1 MNMDQYYHLENSKL
15 SFTRQQASDFAKLV
29 AGDFNPIHDPES
41 KRFCVPGD
49 LLFAVIIRH
58 YGLWQ
63 VMGFSFS
70 GMVNDEVMLC
80 LPKVQAR
87 EISIYDEHDKK
98 YLDISSN
105 GETSQDQGLI
115 DSLINNYVQFSG
127 DTFPHV
133 LVPLMKQNNV
143 MINTERPLVIY
154 DHMRIAL
161 DTLDL
166 DEVSLSLADC
176 QFRIYGKRGDVALN
190 FDLKCNGEAI
200 GKGQKKMVMSGLR
213 EYDQARIDELVRTYS
228 QRKENYLAQSEGH
241 ESMSTPMLEPAHR

>member
-1 MNMDQYYHLENSKL
+1 MNMDKYYHLENSNL
-15 SFTRQQASDFAKLV
+15 SFTRQQGSDFAKLV

-58 YGLWQ
+58 YGLRQ
-63 VMGFSFS
+63 IMGFSFS
-70 GMVNDEVMLC
+70 GMVNDEVTLH

-87 EISIYDEHDKK
+87 EISIYDDNDKK
-98 YLDISSN
+98 YLGLSSD
-105 GETSQDQGLI
+105 GETSRDETLI
-115 DSLINNYVQFSG
+115 DSLITNYVQFSG

-161 DTLDL
+161 DTLDIN
-166 DEVSLSLADC
+166 EVSLTLADS
-176 QFRIYGKRGDVALN
+176 QFRLYGKRADVALN
-190 FDLKCNGEAI
+190 FDLNCNGETI

-213 EYDQARIDELVRTYS
+213 EYDQASVDELVSAYN
-228 QRKENYLAQSEGH
+228 QRKENYLKAKQAIA
-241 ESMSTPMLEPAHR
+241 L

>member
-1 MNMDQYYHLENSKL
+1 MNMDKYYHLENSNL
-15 SFTRQQASDFAKLV
+15 SFTRQQGSDFAKLV

-49 LLFAVIIRH
+49 LLFAVMIRH
-58 YGLWQ
+58 YGLRQ
-63 VMGFSFS
+63 IMGFSFS
-70 GMVNDEVMLC
+70 GMVNDEVTLH

-87 EISIYDEHDKK
+87 EISIYDDNDKK

-105 GETSQDQGLI
+105 GETSQDETLI
-115 DSLINNYVQFSG
+115 DSLLTNYVQFSG

-161 DTLDL
+161 DTLDIN
-166 DEVSLSLADC
+166 EVSLTLADS
-176 QFRIYGKRGDVALN
+176 QFRLYGKRADVALN
-190 FDLKCNGEAI
+190 FDLNCNGEQI

-213 EYDQARIDELVRTYS
+213 EYDQVSIDELVSTYN
-228 QRKENYLAQSEGH
+228 QRKEDYLKAQQVVA
-241 ESMSTPMLEPAHR
+241 L